1 MVDPLVASPGAKNG
15 GKKEPVDIIFRN
27 FKISFT
33 VPTENAILRE
43 VKMIV

>member
-1 MVDPLVASPGAKNG
+1 MVDPLVASPGAKN
-15 GKKEPVDIIFRN
+15 EPVDIIFRN